1 MIRNFGGSSAA
12 AAIGAQNDTAMPAL
26 EVTVYTDGSSLGNP
40 GPGGWGA
47 ILVWG
52 DKRKEISK
60 GYVNTTNNRM
70 EIRGVIHAL
79 QELKRPCSVHI
90 HTDSRYVC
98 DAISKKWI
106 LGWMKNGW
114 LTAGK
119 KPVKNRDLWERLLPL
134 LQKHTVQFHW
144 IKAHDG
150 HPENER
156 CDELAKNAAKA
167 PGRVADEGY
176 LGES

>member
-1 MIRNFGGSSAA
+1 MIIHDNLQPRQQRTWRHSM
-12 AAIGAQNDTAMPAL
+12 NDSG
-26 EVTVYTDGSSLGNP
+26 VTVYTDGSSLGNP
-40 GPGGWGA
+40 GPGGWAA

-52 DKRKEISK
+52 DARKEISK
-60 GYVNTTNNRM
+60 GYLRTTNNRM

-79 QELKRPCSVHI
+79 TELSRPCRVHV

-106 LGWMKNGW
+106 QSWIRNGW
-114 LTAGK
+114 LTAAK

-134 LQKHTVQFHW
+134 LQRHEVCFHW
-144 IKAHDG
+144 LKAHNG

-156 CDELAKNAAKA
+156 CDELAKKAAMSTDLKE
-167 PGRVADEGY
+167 DEGY
-176 LGES
+176 ENNA

>member
-1 MIRNFGGSSAA
+1 MTTSARRSEA
-12 AAIGAQNDTAMPAL
+12 AHEKAQSADCN
-26 EVTVYTDGSSLGNP
+26 VTIYTDGSSLGNP
-40 GPGGWGA
+40 GPGGWAA

-52 DKRKEISK
+52 DSKKEISK
-60 GYVNTTNNRM
+60 GYLDTTNNRM

-79 QELKRPCSVHI
+79 LQLTRPCTVHV

-98 DAISKKWI
+98 DAVSKKWI
-106 LGWMKNGW
+106 ASWIRNGW
-114 LTAGK
+114 LTSAK

-134 LQKHTVQFHW
+134 LKQHHVHFHW

-156 CDELAKNAAKA
+156 CDELAKIAAKS
-167 PGRVADEGY
+167 PGREVDTGY
-176 LGES
+176 LADS